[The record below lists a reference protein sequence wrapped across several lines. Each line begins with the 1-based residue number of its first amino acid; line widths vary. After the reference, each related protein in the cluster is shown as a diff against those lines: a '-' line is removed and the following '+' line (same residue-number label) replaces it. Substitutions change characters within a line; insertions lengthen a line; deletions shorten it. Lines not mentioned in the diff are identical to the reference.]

1 MNTLEYVKRI
11 EPVQPNFGIRIK
23 KLRFG
28 ANMSQ
33 QELAELCELSVD
45 QIANIERGKNF
56 ASETTIAMLAAA
68 FGMGNDHQKLFDYS
82 ENDAFIKSGGM
93 KWRAGRQPSVL
104 RVRNRKVDVTIE
116 RSQRRRKKS

>member
-1 MNTLEYVKRI
+1 
-11 EPVQPNFGIRIK
+11 
-23 KLRFG
+23 
-28 ANMSQ
+28 MSQ

-45 QIANIERGKNF
+45 QIANIECGKNF

-93 KWRAGRQPSVL
+93 KWRASGKPSVL
-104 RVRNRKVDVTIE
+104 RVHNRKVDVAIPK
-116 RSQRRRKKS
+116 SQHPRKKS